1 MDRYVNASAVRAAIV
16 KAREAA
22 LEHKPY
28 GWEWE
33 NNGYNGAILA
43 AGRVPAADVRPVKR
57 GEWVKVGDV
66 HDRETGQ
73 EFPVFCCSKCGAINY
88 IGNHYFCYFCGAD
101 MRPEEDNHEDHD

>member
-1 MDRYVNASAVRAAIV
+1 MNRYVDAAAVRAAIV

-57 GEWVKVGDV
+57 GEWGSDMSTAICKHCG
-66 HDRETGQ
+66 HA
-73 EFPVFCCSKCGAINY
+73 FPAFMRMYNY
-88 IGNHYFCYFCGAD
+88 CPNCGAD
-101 MRPEEDNHEDHD
+101 MRPPEVDENA